1 MAGKLTH
8 FEIRAGDAER
18 AQNFWSSLLG
28 WQFNAA
34 PAGDI
39 PYTMANTGDG
49 LTAGLYKSESSER
62 GLVVYFDVDDL
73 DAALDQVRE
82 LGGTAGEKGPVPEIG
97 WFAHCVDTE
106 GNPFGLFETDRS
118 AA

>member
-8 FEIRAGDAER
+8 FEIRADDAER

-28 WQFNAA
+28 WQFNTM
-34 PAGDI
+34 PGEF
-39 PYTMANTGDG
+39 PYSMADTGGG
-49 LTAGLYKSESSER
+49 LTAGLYESDSADR

-82 LGGTAGEKGPVPEIG
+82 LGGKPGERGPVPEIG

-106 GNPFGLFETDRS
+106 GNPFGLFEQDRS